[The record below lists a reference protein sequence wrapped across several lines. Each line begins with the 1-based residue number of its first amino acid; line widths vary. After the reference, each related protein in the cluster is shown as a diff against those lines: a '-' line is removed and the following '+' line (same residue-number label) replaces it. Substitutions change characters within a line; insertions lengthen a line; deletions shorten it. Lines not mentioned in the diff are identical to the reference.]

1 MKSEI
6 RKISVAIPIYNERE
20 NIPILVEKLKE
31 VLEGMGYEW
40 EIVFGDNASNDGSF
54 EILKELHGRDRR
66 IKVVRLS
73 KNFGQTGSL
82 SAALDYASGDVVITM
97 DGDLQNDPADIPLF
111 LDKIKEGYDIVS
123 GWRYER
129 KDPLTKRIPSK
140 IYNWL
145 ASKLTGVK
153 LHDFGCTF
161 KAMRREVVKNL
172 RLYGEMHRYIEA
184 LASEMGVRIAEIKVR
199 HHPRKYGKT
208 KYGASRILK
217 GFLDLLT
224 VKFLLSYSTRPLHLF
239 GIPGL
244 ILAALGVITGGYLT
258 FQWFMGASI
267 WGRPL
272 LLLAILL
279 VIVGVQFVAIGLLA
293 EMIVRSYYES
303 TGKKIYYVK
312 EILD

>member
-6 RKISVAIPIYNERE
+6 RKISVAIPIYNEQE
-20 NIPILVEKLKE
+20 NVPILVEKLKE

-54 EILKELHGRDRR
+54 EILKELHEGDRR

-73 KNFGQTGSL
+73 RNFGQTGSL
-82 SAALDYASGDVVITM
+82 SAALDYASGDVIITM

-129 KDPLTKRIPSK
+129 KDPLTKRVPSK

-161 KAMRREVVKNL
+161 KTMRREVVRNL

-199 HHPRKYGKT
+199 HYPRKHGKT

-244 ILAALGVITGGYLT
+244 ILTALGVITGGYLT

-279 VIVGVQFVAIGLLA
+279 VIVGVQFVALGLLA
-293 EMIVRSYYES
+293 EIIARSYYES

-312 EILD
+312 EILK

>member
-6 RKISVAIPIYNERE
+6 RKISVAIPIYNEQE
-20 NIPILVEKLKE
+20 NVPILVEKLKE

-54 EILKELHGRDRR
+54 EILKELHEGDRR

-82 SAALDYASGDVVITM
+82 SAALDHASGDVIITM

-129 KDPLTKRIPSK
+129 KDPLTKRVPSK

-161 KAMRREVVKNL
+161 KTMRREVVKNL

-199 HHPRKYGKT
+199 HYPRKHGKT

-244 ILAALGVITGGYLT
+244 ILTALGVITGGYLT

-279 VIVGVQFVAIGLLA
+279 VIVGVQFVALGLLA
-293 EMIVRSYYES
+293 EIIARSYYES

>member
-1 MKSEI
+1 
-6 RKISVAIPIYNERE
+6 
-20 NIPILVEKLKE
+20 
-31 VLEGMGYEW
+31 
-40 EIVFGDNASNDGSF
+40 
-54 EILKELHGRDRR
+54 
-66 IKVVRLS
+66 
-73 KNFGQTGSL
+73 
-82 SAALDYASGDVVITM
+82 
-97 DGDLQNDPADIPLF
+97 
-111 LDKIKEGYDIVS
+111 
-123 GWRYER
+123 
-129 KDPLTKRIPSK
+129 
-140 IYNWL
+140 
-145 ASKLTGVK
+145 
-153 LHDFGCTF
+153 
-161 KAMRREVVKNL
+161 
-172 RLYGEMHRYIEA
+172 MHRYIEA

-244 ILAALGVITGGYLT
+244 ILTALGVITGGYLT

-279 VIVGVQFVAIGLLA
+279 VIVGVQFIAIGLLA

>member
-1 MKSEI
+1 
-6 RKISVAIPIYNERE
+6 
-20 NIPILVEKLKE
+20 
-31 VLEGMGYEW
+31 
-40 EIVFGDNASNDGSF
+40 
-54 EILKELHGRDRR
+54 
-66 IKVVRLS
+66 
-73 KNFGQTGSL
+73 
-82 SAALDYASGDVVITM
+82 
-97 DGDLQNDPADIPLF
+97 
-111 LDKIKEGYDIVS
+111 VS

-129 KDPLTKRIPSK
+129 KDPLTKRVPSK

-161 KAMRREVVKNL
+161 KTMRREVVKNL

-199 HHPRKYGKT
+199 HYPRKHGKT

-244 ILAALGVITGGYLT
+244 ILTALGVITGGYLT

-293 EMIVRSYYES
+293 EIIARSYYES

-312 EILD
+312 EILE